1 MGSITLTQVDGR
13 IIDIQGDGQ
22 TANLKRMIVEG
33 LAIPDGQQKTLP
45 TLLLYDATGL
55 QIFEEITYLEEYY
68 LTGQEIEVLE
78 RNADEIATN
87 IEQNSVLLELGSGN
101 LRKVKIL
108 LDALERAKRN
118 VTYFALDLMR
128 SELERTLAAVPEGT
142 FKYVKCFGLL
152 GTYDD
157 GLQWLTTPEMVGQ
170 TKTIMSLGSSV
181 GNYNRDEAAAF
192 VKQFAGTL
200 GPNSTLL
207 LGLDACQEPKRV
219 YQAYNDLQGVTN
231 RFTING
237 LNHAN
242 KILGY
247 DAFDLNNWYAA
258 GEYSAAEGLHR
269 AHVVPRSDCVVAGIA
284 IRGGE
289 RIRIEES
296 VKYSAAQTRKL
307 WDNGDV
313 IEKTVWSNTAG
324 DYHIHMLTRRQ
335 NMVFPTN
342 PIEYARHPVPSLDDW
357 HRLWKV
363 WTIVTRQMIPDAEL
377 NEKPI
382 KLRNACIFYL
392 GHIPTF
398 MSMKLVEGTGMQ
410 PIEPAAYSKI
420 FERGIDPDVDD
431 PAQCHAHSEVPD
443 EWPPVE
449 EISDYQ
455 DRVHERV
462 ASFYKTGQAYD
473 DAWTGRVLWLG
484 YEHEAM
490 HLETLLYMLLQSDK
504 TLPPTGVPRPE
515 FEQLADKADHEAE
528 ENQWFDI
535 PSQTIKTGLDDPE
548 RAVGPVRHFGWDV
561 EKPAREETVEAFKAK
576 ARPITNGEYAK
587 YLFEIGKDHLPASWS
602 NTGPTDGV
610 NGQTGEVDG
619 HSNGYAN
626 GHTDGHTNG
635 TSNHTNGY
643 SGLPAFL
650 APLSLRT
657 FHGPIPL
664 SLALHHPVSASYDEL
679 AGCAAYMGGR
689 IPTQLEA
696 QSIYSHA
703 ENLRKQALQTLGAN
717 IPAVNAH
724 LINEGVQESPPSHR
738 CEKGQADGLE
748 TEALFTEL
756 GDSNVGFK
764 HWGTVSVTQ
773 DGNKLAGQGGMGGL
787 WEWTCSVLER
797 HEGYEPMELYPAY
810 SSDFFDGKHN
820 VVLGGSWATLPRIA
834 GRRSFVNWYQRN
846 YPYAWATAR
855 LVKDI

>member
-1 MGSITLTQVDGR
+1 MGSITPTRGEER

-22 TANLKRMIVEG
+22 KANLKRMIVEG
-33 LAIPDGQQKTLP
+33 LDVPDGQQKRLP

-78 RNADEIATN
+78 RYANDMAKVVED
-87 IEQNSVLLELGSGN
+87 NSILLELGSGN
-101 LRKVKIL
+101 LRKVRIL
-108 LDALERAKRN
+108 LDALDRAKKH

-142 FKYVKCFGLL
+142 FEHVHCFGLL

-157 GLQWLTTPEMVGQ
+157 GLQWLTRPQMAGQ

-181 GNYNRDEAAAF
+181 GNYTRDEAAAF
-192 VKQFAGTL
+192 VKQFAETL
-200 GPNSTLL
+200 GPKDTLL
-207 LGLDACQEPKRV
+207 FGLDACQEPKRV
-219 YQAYNDLQGVTN
+219 YTAYNDSQGVTN

-237 LNHAN
+237 LKHAN
-242 KILGY
+242 KLLGY
-247 DAFDLNNWYAA
+247 EAFDLDNWYAT

-269 AHVVPRSDCVVAGIA
+269 AHVVPRSDCVVAGVA
-284 IRGGE
+284 IHGGE
-289 RIRIEES
+289 QIRIEES
-296 VKYSAAQTRKL
+296 VKYNAAQTRKL

-324 DYHIHMLTRRQ
+324 DYNIHMLTRRQ
-335 NMVFPTN
+335 NMTFPTN

-410 PIEPAAYSKI
+410 PIEPVAYSKI

-431 PAQCHAHSEVPD
+431 PAQCHAHSEVPE

-449 EISDYQ
+449 EILQYQ
-455 DRVHERV
+455 DCVHERV
-462 ASFYKTGQAYD
+462 ASFYETGQAYD

-504 TLPPTGVPRPE
+504 TLPPTGVPRPDS
-515 FEQLADKADHEAE
+515 EQLAAKADRDAV
-528 ENQWFDI
+528 ENEWFDI
-535 PSQTIKTGLDDPE
+535 PAQTVKTGLDDPE
-548 RAVGPVRHFGWDV
+548 RADGPVRHFGWDV
-561 EKPAREETVEAFKAK
+561 EKPAREESSKAFKAK

-587 YLFEIGKDHLPASWS
+587 YLFEMGKDQLPSSWLSSSNAIGAS
-602 NTGPTDGV
+602 T
-610 NGQTGEVDG
+610 
-619 HSNGYAN
+619 HSNGSN
-626 GHTDGHTNG
+626 GHTNG
-635 TSNHTNGY
+635 HINGN
-643 SGLPAFL
+643 SDLPSFL
-650 APLSLRT
+650 APISLRT
-657 FHGPIPL
+657 FHGPIPI

-703 ENLRKQALQTLGAN
+703 ENLRKQAVQTLGAN

-724 LINEGVQESPPSHR
+724 LINEGVQESPPSYR
-738 CEKGQADGLE
+738 CEKGQATGLD
-748 TEALFTEL
+748 TDTLFAEL
-756 GDSNVGFK
+756 GKCNVGFK
-764 HWGTVSVTQ
+764 NWGTVSVTQ
-773 DGNKLAGQGGMGGL
+773 DGNKLTGQGGMGGL
-787 WEWTCSVLER
+787 WEWTSSVLER
-797 HEGYEPMELYPAY
+797 HEGYEPMRLYPAY

-820 VVLGGSWATLPRIA
+820 VVLGGSWATLPRLA